1 MYVWESVHKQEVSF
15 AETYFILA
23 VCEDLR
29 KLSDLRTGTC
39 VLKRDVIKFF
49 PVLLIEIGQEF
60 FKASSFSLILFCLC
74 LFCFFFIMSRLILVF
89 LPMILIASFVLGE
102 RFASCKFTLV
112 YVSKLTYQVIRS
124 NFSETNM
131 CLVCNWEII
140 RYELFL
146 AEIILLV

>member
-15 AETYFILA
+15 AETYFILV

-60 FKASSFSLILFCLC
+60 FRASSFSLILFCLC
-74 LFCFFFIMSRLILVF
+74 LFCFFDHVTSYFGFSSDDFDRLLCARGKVCELEIYPCLREQANVSCQT
-89 LPMILIASFVLGE
+89 LPKRICAS
-102 RFASCKFTLV
+102 
-112 YVSKLTYQVIRS
+112 YVTGRS
-124 NFSETNM
+124 
-131 CLVCNWEII
+131 
-140 RYELFL
+140 
-146 AEIILLV
+146 